1 MTLLTTVRMAHAM
14 NLLATTNLTIGQIS
28 SLSGY
33 KNTSY
38 FIKNSRSIIK
48 ALQKKLKCL
57 NYRDKII

>member
-48 ALQKKLKCL
+48 ALRKT
-57 NYRDKII
+57 